1 MKTLKTKVLT
11 FIAIAAIATFSIT
24 AQAAPGNYS
33 IQDSTKMDKK
43 MSKMSHKKDDK
54 MEKMDGKMGKMDDKM
69 QKKGKMSKKDSTLK
83 K

>member
-1 MKTLKTKVLT
+1 METLKSKVLS
-11 FIAIAAIATFSIT
+11 FIVISAIATFSIT
-24 AQAAPGNYS
+24 VQAAPGSFS

-54 MEKMDGKMGKMDDKM
+54 MGKMEGKMGKMNDKM
-69 QKKGKMSKKDSTLK
+69 EKKSKMSKKDSTIK